1 MRFFDN
7 VKLSVKLPV
16 ILILLVAAT
25 LVASELSAFREA
37 RLALLSE
44 GDLRLDALADGRT
57 SPEIGLAWDLARNSL
72 IIMTVFG
79 TLGYFLARSLTRP
92 IVDICAA
99 MGAVADKK
107 FDTAI
112 HGAERGCEIGF
123 IAKTLETFR
132 DALAASELVARDG
145 AFKGAA
151 FEGSSAALM
160 MIDKDYKISYAN
172 AAVLKILRDNA
183 EEFRTV
189 HPLFN
194 PDKVVGRP
202 ITDFLSQTDKIMAV
216 MRDQSRLPDHGEMK
230 MGGARFTLDIN
241 AVSTPEEGRIGTVV
255 EWRDVT
261 IERMNGAV
269 LTAIDRNQATAEFDV
284 KGLFV
289 KANANFLE
297 MLGLSAQ
304 SIAGKTH
311 EQLLRYNSAFI
322 ADRGK
327 VWDRLM
333 GGESVF
339 GRFWMEGAD
348 GKEAVID
355 GGFSPVLDS
364 SGQPLKVVLMGS
376 NVTKVQLSLRAADAE
391 RKAMAEAQAQVVD
404 ALRVGLSRLSEGD
417 LTANIDHEFVA
428 EYEELRHDFNSA
440 AERLAEAISTVIDNA
455 SSIQGEAAEISNAA
469 DDLSRRTERQ
479 AATLEQTATALDE
492 LTSSV
497 QSAAS
502 GASEANRVVTEARS
516 SAEAS
521 GNVVREA
528 VSAMGEI
535 SSSSDKISKI
545 ISVIDDIA
553 FQTNLLALNA
563 GVEAARAGEA
573 GRGFA
578 VVASEVRALAQRS
591 SEAAREINELIS
603 TSSGHVK
610 RGVDLVGQ
618 TGEALR
624 KIVVSVSD
632 ISTRVSEI
640 SASAQEQSAGLA
652 EINIAVNQLDQVTQ
666 QNAAMFEQ
674 TTAASHSLTREAE
687 ALSATTARFRIAGD
701 STGRG
706 ANVTAP
712 AGPSAGSASF
722 SSRRGGTPRPC
733 RARNTQIR
741 GQCGGCGRAR
751 QRRRRVGGFLSRR
764 CSTSPD
770 HS

>member
-1 MRFFDN
+1 M
-7 VKLSVKLPV
+7 
-16 ILILLVAAT
+16 
-25 LVASELSAFREA
+25 
-37 RLALLSE
+37 
-44 GDLRLDALADGRT
+44 
-57 SPEIGLAWDLARNSL
+57 
-72 IIMTVFG
+72 
-79 TLGYFLARSLTRP
+79 
-92 IVDICAA
+92 
-99 MGAVADKK
+99 
-107 FDTAI
+107 
-112 HGAERGCEIGF
+112 
-123 IAKTLETFR
+123 
-132 DALAASELVARDG
+132 AASELCARDA

-160 MIDKDYKISYAN
+160 MIDKDYNISYAN
-172 AAVLKILRDNA
+172 AAMQKILRVNA
-183 EEFRTV
+183 GEFRAV
-189 HPLFN
+189 HPLFD
-194 PDKVVGRP
+194 PEKVGGRP
-202 ITDFLSQTDKIMAV
+202 IADFLSQPDNIMAV
-216 MRDQSRLPDHGEMK
+216 MRDPSRLPDHREMTMGE
-230 MGGARFTLDIN
+230 AWFTLDIN

-261 IERMNGAV
+261 VERMNGAV

-284 KGLFV
+284 KGRFV
-289 KANANFLE
+289 KANANFLD
-297 MLGLSAQ
+297 MLGLSPE
-304 SIAGKTH
+304 SIVGKTH
-311 EQLLRYNSAFI
+311 EQLVRYNSAFI

-333 GGESVF
+333 GGQSVF

-355 GGFSPVLDS
+355 GGFSPVMDS

-376 NVTKVQLSLRAADAE
+376 NVTEAQLGLRAAEAD
-391 RKAMAEAQAQVVD
+391 RKTMAEAQAQVVD
-404 ALRVGLSRLSEGD
+404 ALRVGLSKLSEGD
-417 LTANIDHEFVA
+417 LTANIDQKFVA
-428 EYEELRHDFNSA
+428 EYEELRRDFNSA
-440 AERLAEAISTVIDNA
+440 VERLAEAISTVIDNA

-521 GNVVREA
+521 GDVVREA
-528 VSAMGEI
+528 VLAMGEI
-535 SSSSDKISKI
+535 SSSSDKISRI

-578 VVASEVRALAQRS
+578 VVASEVRALSQRS

-603 TSSGHVK
+603 ASSGHVK

-624 KIVVSVSD
+624 KIVVSVTG
-632 ISTRVSEI
+632 ISTRMSEI

-701 STGRG
+701 SAGRA

-722 SSRRGGTPRPC
+722 ASRRFVATTPGT
-733 RARNTQIR
+733 
-741 GQCGGCGRAR
+741 GRAAPR
-751 QRRRRVGGFLSRR
+751 SAGSAAVAAARDSAADEWEDF
-764 CSTSPD
+764 
-770 HS
+770 